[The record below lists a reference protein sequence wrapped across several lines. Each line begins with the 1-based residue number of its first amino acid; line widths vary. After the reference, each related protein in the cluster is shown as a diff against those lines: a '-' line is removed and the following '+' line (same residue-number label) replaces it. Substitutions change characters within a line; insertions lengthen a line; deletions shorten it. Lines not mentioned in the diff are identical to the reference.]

1 LSAPIDTLL
10 ARLEGVRPKGSNQWS
25 CKCPAH
31 ADRSPSLSIKFADD
45 GTILI
50 NCFAGCDANDVLA
63 AVGMNIRDL
72 FPKPL
77 AHSIFKKRR
86 GLSAFDALRAM
97 RHELSVV
104 QFIAEDISNGQ
115 RDELLLR
122 RAQLAAARIQTALDL
137 CDG

>member
-1 LSAPIDTLL
+1 MSGIDQLL
-10 ARLEGVRPKGSNQWS
+10 ARLDGVRSKGNNQWA

-31 ADRSPSLSIKFADD
+31 EDRSPSLSIKHADD

-86 GLSAFDALRAM
+86 GVSAFDALRAM
-97 RHELSVV
+97 RHEMLVV
-104 QFIAEDISNGQ
+104 QF
-115 RDELLLR
+115 
-122 RAQLAAARIQTALDL
+122 
-137 CDG
+137 